1 MRYERM
7 VFCSQACPGSS
18 DNMQLNGSLRSLKHL
33 RASHTRPALG
43 EIARSPFGKNVIMVE
58 CIMVK
63 Q

>member
-1 MRYERM
+1 MNSPKERYI
-7 VFCSQACPGSS
+7 
-18 DNMQLNGSLRSLKHL
+18 LNADIIPNLEDILNVDMGE
-33 RASHTRPALG
+33 LG